1 MKVVLMDDEPLEVV
15 HLHFL
20 ASFES
25 LHVSYIFAHIISSS
39 LLSSS
44 VQSYHPYSVVHIGLM
59 CT

>member
-1 MKVVLMDDEPLEVV
+1 MDDEPLEVV